1 MIPVRAIVRAI
12 VLARERFVKKEYFL
26 GHGRPASA
34 CALCVPRSPSLFEE
48 RLPYRSSCS
57 TDLGNFLFAKLEW
70 IVREARRRDEQ
81 VPRTAL
87 PEANFQEML
96 PHRVLLPRLSTS
108 QRAHASGMGEQ
119 RTGRERTAVAIQK
132 FVQHVASLHADGDI
146 GFSKEYEFIQ
156 SESGKFTAENSQ
168 YVENKAKNRY
178 LNILAYDHT
187 RVQLLSCGGGPPKKG
202 HDYVNANYIDG
213 WQRTR
218 AYIGTQGPLPP
229 TFDGFWRMVWEQRV
243 SIIVMITN
251 LVERGRKKCDM
262 YWPKK
267 GSETY
272 GCIQVTLLRED
283 VMATYTIRTL
293 QIRHMKVKKRKNG
306 VNMGERIIWQYHYT
320 GWPDHGVP
328 DIRYPF

>member
-1 MIPVRAIVRAI
+1 MPINADDRSEKEE
-12 VLARERFVKKEYFL
+12 RERERKGENHLDDFFFFFSISRCKSFHVVKRFRRK
-26 GHGRPASA
+26 
-34 CALCVPRSPSLFEE
+34 SLF
-48 RLPYRSSCS
+48 
-57 TDLGNFLFAKLEW
+57 TD
-70 IVREARRRDEQ
+70 
-81 VPRTAL
+81 
-87 PEANFQEML
+87 
-96 PHRVLLPRLSTS
+96 
-108 QRAHASGMGEQ
+108 
-119 RTGRERTAVAIQK
+119 
-132 FVQHVASLHADGDI
+132 
-146 GFSKEYEFIQ
+146 
-156 SESGKFTAENSQ
+156 
-168 YVENKAKNRY
+168 
-178 LNILAYDHT
+178 DHT

-251 LVERGRKKCDM
+251 LVERGRVSIVNCVSWTQIVNVILLYFARLQKKCDM

-293 QIRHMKVKKRKNG
+293 QIRHMKVGICLLLRIDRSIFHDDFVTSILCKVKKRKNG

-328 DIRYPF
+328 EHPLPVLSFIRKSSNANPPDAGPIVVHCR